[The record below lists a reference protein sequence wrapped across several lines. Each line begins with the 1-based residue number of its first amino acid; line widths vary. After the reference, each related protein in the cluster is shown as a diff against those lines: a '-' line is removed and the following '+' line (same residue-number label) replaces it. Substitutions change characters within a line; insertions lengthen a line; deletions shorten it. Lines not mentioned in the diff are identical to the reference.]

1 MIEHMKQLLVEIEDD
16 LAERLEEVAPA
27 RSRRRSEFIRR
38 AIRKAIWELEEQ
50 ETAEAYARTPDSRED
65 AYVDA
70 AVWEARP
77 RFRAD
82 RKK

>member
-1 MIEHMKQLLVEIEDD
+1 MKQLLVELEDE
-16 LAERLEEVAPA
+16 LADRLEEIAPG

-50 ETAEAYARTPDSRED
+50 ATAEAYARLPDVAKD
-65 AYVDA
+65 VYVDP
-70 AVWEARP
+70 AVWEAPSGERP
-77 RFRAD
+77 SR

>member
-1 MIEHMKQLLVEIEDD
+1 MKQLLVEIEDD
-16 LAERLEEVAPA
+16 LAERLEEVAPT

-50 ETAEAYARTPDSRED
+50 ETAAAYARMPDSAEEGYLD
-65 AYVDA
+65 PS
-70 AVWEARP
+70 VWESLP
-77 RFRAD
+77 RSRAGR

>member
-1 MIEHMKQLLVEIEDD
+1 MKQLLVELEDD
-16 LAERLEEVAPA
+16 LAERLEEIAPG

-50 ETAEAYARTPDSRED
+50 ATADAYARIPDTAND
-65 AYVDA
+65 AHLDP
-70 AVWEARP
+70 AVWERTASERP
-77 RFRAD
+77 SR